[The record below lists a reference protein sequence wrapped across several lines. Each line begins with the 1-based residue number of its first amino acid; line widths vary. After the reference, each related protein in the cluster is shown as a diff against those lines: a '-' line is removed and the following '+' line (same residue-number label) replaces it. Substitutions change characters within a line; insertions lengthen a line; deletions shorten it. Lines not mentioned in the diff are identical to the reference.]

1 MMKPKPPE
9 GMSEVDY
16 EAIEAAVME
25 TVRGRWFLAEFARRS
40 HLDEMRQMLDA
51 VARLEQVVTAN
62 QAAPVDPSIRLLV
75 SRLKEVGTQLGR
87 TLVDMRLQ
95 GVDETFCAGIEAQMR
110 ALGGLLR
117 LNGSV
122 DAGKPRLGPADSGA
136 QRAQAAGGSVAR
148 IVEKVVPTGV
158 NDRREFDR
166 SVKDAPALSPAM
178 PNRDA
183 AGSDRSHGVNA
194 IDTKDWQPDAPTQAR
209 DRREFDRAVKPAAEM
224 TQPVPPEA
232 ARAPAAAPADATQPH
247 VASGDVA
254 APLAPPPEPTFE
266 QRLAALAATDRL
278 PSLEKIRL
286 FA

>member
-62 QAAPVDPSIRLLV
+62 QTAPADPSIRLLV

-87 TLVDMRLQ
+87 MLVDMRLQ
-95 GVDETFCAGIEAQMR
+95 GVDERFCAGIEAQMR

-117 LNGSV
+117 LNSTT
-122 DAGKPRLGPADSGA
+122 DAAKPRLGDPA
-136 QRAQAAGGSVAR
+136 QRAPAANAGGVKNLEQAAPTSVR
-148 IVEKVVPTGV
+148 
-158 NDRREFDR
+158 DRREFDR
-166 SVKDAPALSPAM
+166 TAKEALVLSHAAPNHDAV
-178 PNRDA
+178 
-183 AGSDRSHGVNA
+183 GSDRSDGTSA
-194 IDTKDWQPDAPTQAR
+194 TDSKDSEPDALTRAR
-209 DRREFDRAVKPAAEM
+209 DRREFDRAAK
-224 TQPVPPEA
+224 PVPATPHP
-232 ARAPAAAPADATQPH
+232 ARPDSAPAAAAQAHIVPGN
-247 VASGDVA
+247 V
-254 APLAPPPEPTFE
+254 APPLVAPMPPPLTFE
-266 QRLAALAATDRL
+266 QRVAALASVDQL
-278 PSLEKIRL
+278 PSLEKMRL